1 MGRKIV
7 PADAPNGVINDGNIK
22 FNKQELLD
30 ILVHKGRFDLAQEVG
45 NVMQELENPNNE
57 ERKEVHDF
65 SFFYSFFF
73 FLSYFFAIYAR
84 CVYLDF
90 RNKIFFVVSE
100 LNSRKAKLLPPNPQ
114 ICVRPN

>member
-45 NVMQELENPNNE
+45 NVMQELENHNNE
-57 ERKEVHDF
+57 ERKEVHDL
-65 SFFYSFFF
+65 SF
-73 FLSYFFAIYAR
+73 FLSSFFSIFLAIY
-84 CVYLDF
+84 CVCITVC
-90 RNKIFFVVSE
+90 K
-100 LNSRKAKLLPPNPQ
+100 
-114 ICVRPN
+114 

>member
-7 PADAPNGVINDGNIK
+7 PAGSDPPNGVINDGNIK
-22 FNKQELLD
+22 FKKRELVD

-65 SFFYSFFF
+65 SFFIHFSFSYLT
-73 FLSYFFAIYAR
+73 FLLSMRGAYT
-84 CVYLDF
+84 
-90 RNKIFFVVSE
+90 
-100 LNSRKAKLLPPNPQ
+100 
-114 ICVRPN
+114 